1 MNKAPILI
9 IEDDQDD
16 QDILR
21 DIMNELKVEHP
32 LVFFAD
38 CDKAYSHL
46 MSLEKKPFLILCDIN
61 LPRVDGIE
69 LKQRIDSTDILRR
82 KAIPFIFLTTSDTQ
96 SIVDNAY
103 RITNLQGY
111 FQKSPTMARLKKKI
125 ACIIEYWSEALHPA
139 NEN

>member
-21 DIMNELKVEHP
+21 DIMNELNVEHP
-32 LVFFAD
+32 LIFFAD

-46 MSLEKKPFLILCDIN
+46 MSQEKKPFLILCDIN